1 MKKIFVLLFVSVYV
15 FGFELTFNKK
25 FETKVAPDMLRLNV
39 TVSIEQKDERYIT
52 DNIEYFND
60 YIKDNDKIIKENGS
74 FNLSPRYNY
83 QSKKRNFLGY
93 VGTLRYTIKSK
104 SATDINQ
111 FIDEFIEIKNNQKS
125 NNIKVNISNTNWII
139 SQKLHNDSLDSL
151 RLEAINW
158 IEFYASDLTKQC
170 QVKSINING
179 TRPNQRIMNQ
189 SVMMKSSK
197 SHANIT
203 PMQSQKQITINPSYV
218 LECR

>member
-15 FGFELTFNKK
+15 FGFELAFNKK
-25 FETKVAPDMLRLNV
+25 FVQEVAPDMLSLYV
-39 TVSIEQKDERYIT
+39 TVSIEQKDESYIT
-52 DNIEYFND
+52 NKIEYFND
-60 YIKDNDKIIKENGS
+60 YIKENTQIIKENGS
-74 FNLSPRYNY
+74 FNLSPKYNY

-111 FIDEFIEIKNNQKS
+111 FIDEFIQIKDKLNL
-125 NNIKVNISNTNWII
+125 NNIKVNISNTTWII
-139 SQKLHNDSLDSL
+139 SQKLYNDNLDSL

-158 IEFYASDLTKQC
+158 IEFYASNLTKQC

-179 TRPNQRIMNQ
+179 TRSNQRMESNMIQ
-189 SVMMKSSK
+189 STKNYS
-197 SHANIT
+197 NIT
-203 PMQSQKQITINPSYV
+203 PSESQKSIVINPSYI